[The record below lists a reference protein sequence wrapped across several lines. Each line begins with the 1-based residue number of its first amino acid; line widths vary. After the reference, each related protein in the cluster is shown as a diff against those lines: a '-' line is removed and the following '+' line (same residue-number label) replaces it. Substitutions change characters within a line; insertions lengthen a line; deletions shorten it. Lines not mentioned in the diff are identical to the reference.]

1 MAVSNNSTRSECRST
16 AERALHLSGQ
26 LAAVA
31 QVAVE
36 AATDANPPADSA
48 DSTVFDRAVWLL
60 TLNRDLAER
69 LHAELNTLDAQ
80 LARVLV
86 AGG

>member
-1 MAVSNNSTRSECRST
+1 MAVSNDSTRSECRST

-36 AATDANPPADSA
+36 AASDANPPA

-69 LHAELNTLDAQ
+69 LHAELNTLDVQ

-86 AGG
+86 AEG